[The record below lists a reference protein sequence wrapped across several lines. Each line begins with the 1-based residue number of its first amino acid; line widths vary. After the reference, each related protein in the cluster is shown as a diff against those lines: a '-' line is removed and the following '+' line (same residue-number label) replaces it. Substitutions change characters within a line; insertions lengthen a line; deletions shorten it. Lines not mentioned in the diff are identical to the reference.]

1 MMFFLFFFFLVVFI
15 YLLFQEEEEEGQVY
29 TLEGAG
35 RLVQQQFFSEWA
47 PGWRLGAAARPHLGR
62 STRGRAGPASFL
74 SLSRHERDDDDD
86 DQPQSERLNLHII
99 PIIPNILF
107 VASIHRYS
115 ISSLLL
121 LLLLLVITRFS
132 FFLFSFLIFLFPC
145 GGAVAA
151 AVLLLSFFK

>member
-1 MMFFLFFFFLVVFI
+1 LVVFI

-121 LLLLLVITRFS
+121 LLLVITRFFFSFS
-132 FFLFSFLIFLFPC
+132 FFRFSFSFSP
-145 GGAVAA
+145 VV
-151 AVLLLSFFK
+151 VLLLLPCSSYLFSSE

>member
-1 MMFFLFFFFLVVFI
+1 LVVFI

-29 TLEGAG
+29 TLEGAD

-121 LLLLLVITRFS
+121 LLLVITRFFFSFS
-132 FFLFSFLIFLFPC
+132 FFRFSFSFSP
-145 GGAVAA
+145 VV
-151 AVLLLSFFK
+151 VLLLLPCSSYLFSSE

>member
-1 MMFFLFFFFLVVFI
+1 LVVFI
-15 YLLFQEEEEEGQVY
+15 YLLFQEEEEEEGQVY

-121 LLLLLVITRFS
+121 LLLVITRFFFSFS
-132 FFLFSFLIFLFPC
+132 FFRFSFSFSP
-145 GGAVAA
+145 VV
-151 AVLLLSFFK
+151 VLLLLPCSSYLFSSE

>member
-15 YLLFQEEEEEGQVY
+15 YLLFQEEEEEEGQVY

-86 DQPQSERLNLHII
+86 DQLHR
-99 PIIPNILF
+99 
-107 VASIHRYS
+107 VR
-115 ISSLLL
+115 
-121 LLLLLVITRFS
+121 
-132 FFLFSFLIFLFPC
+132 
-145 GGAVAA
+145 G
-151 AVLLLSFFK
+151 